1 MTILKYNNRTLK
13 FIKRINNIYL
23 FEDLK
28 TKTKETFTLEQLA
41 EFKPKAREIIVKNN
55 NSNINYYEE
64 KIKKYNKYLEG
75 KKSKGE
81 LIFEWLKQHP
91 NKTAREI
98 EDESNI
104 CEYQEVS
111 NTVRDFN
118 KKYINKNKQ
127 ICSYKVKQNIKG
139 KSSVVN
145 CYFAED
151 V

>member
-1 MTILKYNNRTLK
+1 MKTPKYHNRKLN
-13 FIKRINNIYL
+13 FIKRINNLYL
-23 FEDLK
+23 FEDPK
-28 TKTKETFTLEQLA
+28 TKIKTTFTLEQLA
-41 EFKPKAREIIVKNN
+41 EFNMKAREILVKNN

-64 KIKKYNKYLEG
+64 KIKKYNKYLED

-151 V
+151 L

>member
-64 KIKKYNKYLEG
+64 KIKEYNKYREG

-98 EDESNI
+98 GDKSNI

-111 NTVRDFN
+111 NIVRDFN

-139 KSSVVN
+139 KSNVVN

>member
-1 MTILKYNNRTLK
+1 MKTPKYHNRKLN
-13 FIKRINNIYL
+13 FIKRINNLYL
-23 FEDLK
+23 FEDPK
-28 TKTKETFTLEQLA
+28 TKIKTTFTLEQLA
-41 EFKPKAREIIVKNN
+41 EFNMKAREILVKN
-55 NSNINYYEE
+55 NYYEE

-81 LIFEWLKQHP
+81 LIFEWLKKHP

-139 KSSVVN
+139 KTSVVN

>member
-64 KIKKYNKYLEG
+64 KIKEYNKYREG

-91 NKTAREI
+91 NKTAIEI
-98 EDESNI
+98 GDKSNI

-111 NTVRDFN
+111 NIVRDFN

-139 KSSVVN
+139 KSNVVN

>member
-41 EFKPKAREIIVKNN
+41 EFIPKARKIIVKNN

-64 KIKKYNKYLEG
+64 KIKEYNKYREG

-81 LIFEWLKQHP
+81 LIFEWLKKHP

-139 KSSVVN
+139 KTSVVN

>member
-1 MTILKYNNRTLK
+1 MKTPKYHNRKLN
-13 FIKRINNIYL
+13 FIKRINNLYL
-23 FEDLK
+23 FEDPK
-28 TKTKETFTLEQLA
+28 TKIKTTFTLEQLA
-41 EFKPKAREIIVKNN
+41 EFNMKAREILVKNN

-64 KIKKYNKYLEG
+64 KIKEYNKYLEG

-81 LIFEWLKQHP
+81 LIFEWLKQHQ

-104 CEYQEVS
+104 CNYQDMS
-111 NTVRDFN
+111 NIVRDFN

-139 KSSVVN
+139 KTSVVN